1 MAPRSK
7 RKTSAISQE
16 AESSPKRR
24 QLEPDQVDDPPTTSD
39 KQDTTP
45 AEPAPATPSKTDER
59 LARFKALQA
68 RQAASQKENLKA
80 SQQEAARVATDPHRQ
95 TALNRAHASAS
106 QQLLKAETEAEGHD
120 FERKRAWDWTAEEAE
135 RWEKRT
141 ARKERRRERNAFED
155 HNTDARRKYKRQVR
169 GIEVDVEAYERRKME
184 AVERAVAKGGL
195 EIVETDDGELIA
207 VDRDGA
213 FYSTADVL
221 EEGARKPD
229 KEKVDALVKELE
241 RAEELRNK
249 KKRERLNQGDE
260 GDVTYIN
267 IKVCFV
273 CELRAALTWA
283 EQAVQRKVEAVLRQ
297 IHGRHQG

>member
-1 MAPRSK
+1 MEQRPETK
-7 RKTSAISQE
+7 QQPE
-16 AESSPKRR
+16 AAQK
-24 QLEPDQVDDPPTTSD
+24 PDPTPP
-39 KQDTTP
+39 
-45 AEPAPATPSKTDER
+45 EPAPAPAPSKSEER

-80 SQQEAARVATDPHRQ
+80 SQQEAARAATDPSRQ

-106 QQLLKAETEAEGHD
+106 QQLLKAETEADGED

-135 RWEKRT
+135 RWEART
-141 ARKERRRERNAFED
+141 ARKERHRERNAFED
-155 HNTDARRKYKRQVR
+155 HASDARRKYKRQVR
-169 GIEVDVEAYERRKME
+169 GIEIDLEGYERRKME

-195 EIVETDDGELIA
+195 EIVETEEGELIA

-229 KEKVDALVKELE
+229 KEKIDRLVKELE
-241 RAEELRNK
+241 RAEELRQK
-249 KKRERLNQGDE
+249 KKREKMNQEDA

-267 IKVCFV
+267 IKVC
-273 CELRAALTWA
+273 
-283 EQAVQRKVEAVLRQ
+283 VLLWV
-297 IHGRHQG
+297 